1 MLIVEAVG
9 FEPTSWIL
17 PYGLYIQSNPVAPD
31 EDKKSVT
38 DTTFFR
44 LLSSGGDQP
53 VELRQRL
60 LSLVLLL

>member
-53 VELRQRL
+53 VELR
-60 LSLVLLL
+60 